1 MLFTGFSLHLP
12 KKETYMMQRAI
23 LIAAT
28 NSGCGKTTF
37 TAGLLSALRKREFE
51 VQPFKCGPDYIDP
64 LYHLAASGRQSV
76 NLDARLTSRQ
86 HLCEV
91 FSHYSRTAEVS
102 VVEGVMGLCDGYDR
116 LHGSTAEI
124 AQWLQLPVVLM
135 VNGKSVG
142 YGVAP
147 LLKGYQLFCK
157 ALKIIGVVFN
167 QVGSP
172 RHAELL
178 RQAAADV
185 GITCLGC
192 LPKVADLSVPSRH
205 LGLSTENEAA
215 MKQLAARS
223 GKLIEEHIDIVRL
236 LSLAKMPC
244 LDAALCGENANNGR
258 ETSVETADSHAEVSE
273 TVTKGTLEIEA
284 ETACINISLG
294 LNSAKVTMETQAD
307 NARIQ
312 STIGVKIAKR
322 PLESPAL
329 PIANKVQSNA
339 PAGNLRIAV
348 ARDAAF
354 NFIYREN
361 IDQLRRLGK
370 VIFFSPLRNKRLPSQ
385 VDLVYLPGGYP
396 EFFLK
401 ELSANTAMLRQIK
414 RYVEHGGRLWAEC
427 GGMMLLC
434 RSIVSERG
442 TVYPMADVL
451 HQEATLEGMRL
462 HLGYRQF
469 TVNGVTFRGHEF
481 HYSTVVHS
489 DAAAETTICQYDAL
503 GRQVD
508 TPIYRVRNALAS
520 YIHLYWGDVDLL
532 QLFD

>member
-1 MLFTGFSLHLP
+1 M
-12 KKETYMMQRAI
+12 
-23 LIAAT
+23 IAAT

-37 TAGLLSALRKREFE
+37 TAGLLSALRKREWE

-91 FSHYSRTAEVS
+91 FHRYSRTAEIS

-135 VNGKSVG
+135 VNAKSVG

-147 LLKGYQLFCK
+147 LLKGYLSFCDT
-157 ALKIIGVVFN
+157 LNIIGVVFN

-185 GITCLGC
+185 GIACLGC
-192 LPKVADLSVPSRH
+192 LPKVADLSVPSRY
-205 LGLSTENEAA
+205 LGLSTENKAA
-215 MKQLAARS
+215 MKQMAARS
-223 GKLIEEHIDIVRL
+223 GKLISEHIDINRL
-236 LSLAKMPC
+236 LSLAQIPC
-244 LDAALCGENANNGR
+244 YDAAISGQTACNGR
-258 ETSVETADSHAEVSE
+258 DTWVEMANGNAKVGEK
-273 TVTKGTLEIEA
+273 VTKGTLEIEA
-284 ETACINISLG
+284 ETACIKVSLG
-294 LNSAKVTMETQAD
+294 LNTAKVTMETQAD
-307 NARIQ
+307 NVRIQ
-312 STIGVKIAKR
+312 STIGVEVAKR
-322 PLESPAL
+322 PLENPAQ
-329 PIANKVQSNA
+329 PVSNKVQSNA
-339 PAGNLRIAV
+339 PVGKLRIAV
-348 ARDAAF
+348 AHDAAF

-361 IDQLRRLGK
+361 IDQLHRLGK
-370 VIFFSPLRNKRLPSQ
+370 VIFFSPLHNKRLPAN

-401 ELSANTAMLRQIK
+401 ELSANTKMLSQIK
-414 RYVEHGGRLWAEC
+414 RYVEQGGRLWAEC

-434 RSIVSERG
+434 SSIVSEQG
-442 TVYPMADVL
+442 TVYPMADAL
-451 HQEATLEGMRL
+451 HQTATLEGMRL

-469 TVNGVTFRGHEF
+469 TVNGVTFHGHEF
-481 HYSTVVHS
+481 HYSTITDS
-489 DAAAETTICQYDAL
+489 DATAETTICQYDAL
-503 GRQVD
+503 GRQVA
-508 TPIYRVRNALAS
+508 TPVYRVRNAFAS
-520 YIHLYWGDVDLL
+520 YTHLYWGDVDLL